1 MLFTGTVTKHIV
13 INGNG
18 GSVKMTTL
26 KPLYIEESR
35 IVNMESHALLEK
47 SCQATQ
53 NVMLVQNTVLH
64 DLSTAT
70 IALQDE

>member
-1 MLFTGTVTKHIV
+1 
-13 INGNG
+13 
-18 GSVKMTTL
+18 MTTL